1 MEGVEK
7 MCLCGTRRF
16 IDETLGTSG
25 TKRRVRKPLGGM
37 CEVTV
42 RGHSQ
47 PLHRLAGR
55 GMKARDDQTNLNYVL
70 LEAIDPLSTA
80 I

>member
-42 RGHSQ
+42 RGTQSAIT
-47 PLHRLAGR
+47 PAGR
-55 GMKARDDQTNLNYVL
+55 ERD
-70 LEAIDPLSTA
+70 ESER
-80 I
+80 